1 MTPAPAGALLVY
13 LEQIPDPR
21 GRQGRRHSLAAML
34 AAVTVALL
42 CGHRGY
48 AAIAEW
54 LQLQPLQVLH
64 RLGFRRTPPTRNAF
78 RTLLMRIPP
87 EALEQALRQW
97 VSVLL
102 GDPLPGEP
110 LQAVAIDGKTLCGTL
125 QPHARAVHLLALFD
139 QRTGC
144 VLSQMSVDPQT
155 NEAKT
160 ALEILDTISLAGR
173 VITGDAMFCQ
183 RDVCQKIVDSGG
195 HYFVVVK
202 DNQPTLKAD
211 IAAEFQ
217 PAFSPL
223 QRALSPR
230 IAG

>member
-1 MTPAPAGALLVY
+1 LTPAPAGSLLEY

-34 AAVTVALL
+34 AAVAIAIL
-42 CGHRGY
+42 CGQRGY
-48 AAIAEW
+48 AGIAHW
-54 LQLQPLQVLH
+54 LRLQSVQVWH

-87 EALEQALRQW
+87 EDLEQALRQW
-97 VSVLL
+97 AADLL
-102 GDPLPGEP
+102 GEP
-110 LQAVAIDGKTLCGTL
+110 LPEDPLQPVAMDGKSLCGTL
-125 QPHARAVHLLALFD
+125 QPHARAVHLLSLFD

-144 VLSQMSVDPQT
+144 VLSQLPVDSKT

-160 ALEILDTISLAGR
+160 ALEILDTISLRGR

-183 RDVCQKIVDSGG
+183 REVCQKIVDSGG

-202 DNQPTLKAD
+202 ENQPTLRAD

-223 QRALSPR
+223 HREISSR